1 MTEIGNALGQL
12 PALLTRAA
20 ALTVQLDAI
29 TRNGLLLAPETVAE
43 IGRAEAGRNRASA
56 VALWVI
62 VGLFAWIVV
71 MARSML

>member
-1 MTEIGNALGQL
+1 L

-43 IGRAEAGRNRASA
+43 IGRAEARRNRASA

-62 VGLFAWIVV
+62 VGLLAWIVV